1 MNPYLDGWTVD
12 RIGSYV
18 KITLSIRALYLF
30 RFGQNIHIP
39 ARPIAF
45 FMLLLAFTD
54 VAIF

>member
-45 FMLLLAFTD
+45 FMLLLACTD